1 MDDKRD
7 ENTNIKNEIIEWI
20 KAIVIAVAAVF
31 IIKFFLF
38 DVILIDGTSMEPTL
52 HNRDRVF
59 VNILGYKVGKPKH
72 NDVIIFTPSIDK
84 NSYYIKRVIGLPGD
98 TVEIKNDRVFLNGE
112 LLDETY
118 LAPGTVTRPFTEE
131 TLTIKVPEGTVFVLG
146 DNRGG
151 SEDSRDPRLGPVPIK
166 SIKGRAVFRLYPFND
181 IKKISYNSNSIPYG
195 YTTENA

>member
-1 MDDKRD
+1 MDDKKD

-20 KAIVIAVAAVF
+20 KAIAIAVVAVF

-52 HNRDRVF
+52 HNKDRVF

-84 NSYYIKRVIGLPGD
+84 NSFYIKRVIGLPGD
-98 TVEIKNDRVFLNGE
+98 TVEIKDDKVFLNGE

-118 LAPGTVTRPFTEE
+118 LAPGTVTRPFTED

-146 DNRGG
+146 DNRES
-151 SEDSRDPRLGPVPIK
+151 SEDSRDFRLGPVPIK

-181 IKKISYNSNSIPYG
+181 MKKISYNSNTYG
-195 YTTENA
+195 YAMENA